1 MKPRTFTFCTFTAGT
16 VAGRMSEAVARR
28 VADRCF
34 AGDQRQNTT
43 FRDAEALIF
52 E

>member
-28 VADRCF
+28 VAGRCF